1 MTYSTLDLKIDSYCA
16 TISLNRPDV
25 RNAMNETMMQEIT
38 SAFLSVGQDT
48 SIRIVVLKG
57 EGASFCAGAD
67 VNMMKNSIE
76 QTSEENKT
84 GTMLLSTMYKTIDG
98 CNKPV
103 VGIVHGH
110 AFGGGF
116 GLCTVCD
123 IVVAE
128 EKTLFSL
135 SEVLIGIVPAVIG
148 PYTERKIG
156 NSWFRAL
163 GISGERFDAPFA
175 EKIGLIHYS
184 VKENDMKMMTDHV
197 VKQLLKGGPNSQAK
211 FKEYLRDMDSFDSA
225 DVIAEIRAKDEGQE
239 GLTAF
244 LEKRKPN
251 WIKD

>member
-38 SAFLSVGQDT
+38 SAFHSVGQDT

-184 VKENDMKMMTDHV
+184 VKENDMKMMTDQISSS
-197 VKQLLKGGPNSQAK
+197 VKKSSQTGMAEFHGAPSLGSPGPPLA
-211 FKEYLRDMDSFDSA
+211 
-225 DVIAEIRAKDEGQE
+225 IRQKTKLSVSWAIVP
-239 GLTAF
+239 TS
-244 LEKRKPN
+244 
-251 WIKD
+251 